1 MTGIAFSAWPGDG
14 RRFVRA
20 WLEDPFAIA
29 AVAPS
34 SQSLARLMTARIGPE
49 TGPVVELGPGTG
61 VFTQALLRRSVA
73 PENLLLIERSP
84 AFTLLLRDR
93 FPDIDIV
100 CDLAQ
105 LLAHHARARLAEP
118 PGAVV
123 SGLPLLAMPSSV
135 QHAILDAAFSA
146 LRPSGTFVQFTY
158 GHVVPVARDVAR
170 KLGLASRFVGRTL
183 RNLPPA
189 SVYEIGRRSV

>member
-1 MTGIAFSAWPGDG
+1 M
-14 RRFVRA
+14 
-20 WLEDPFAIA
+20 
-29 AVAPS
+29 
-34 SQSLARLMTARIGPE
+34 

-61 VFTQALLRRSVA
+61 VLTVELLAREVA

-84 AFTLLLRDR
+84 AFTLLLRER
-93 FPDIDIV
+93 SPDIDIV

-105 LLAHHARARLAEP
+105 GLAYHARERLTEL

-135 QHAILDAAFSA
+135 RHEILAAAFSA
-146 LRPSGTFVQFTY
+146 VRQRGTFVQFTY
-158 GHVVPVARDVAR
+158 GHVVPVAQEVA
-170 KLGLASRFVGRTL
+170 KDLGLTVRLVGRTL

-189 SVYEIGRRSV
+189 SVYEIGRRFD